1 MSRYTLAWVFLLSL
15 SWECISCEKEQ
26 GPSNNEQEEWGEEIW
41 IDPSV
46 EYQEMDGFGA
56 SDAWRCQ
63 FVGKYWPE
71 SKKEAIA
78 DLLFSQE
85 LKEDGSPKGIGLS
98 LWRFYLGAGSFEQG
112 EASGITHSWR
122 RTECFLGSDGTY
134 DWNKHEGQ
142 QWFLNAARQRGV
154 EKFLAFSISPPVFY
168 TKNGKAFAPADGNM
182 NILPGRMDDYADFLV
197 NVCEHFSQAGI
208 PFDYLSPVNEP
219 QWGWTGT
226 NQEGTPATNSEVAE
240 LIRLVSSGLDQKGLK
255 TRIVAAEAGSLDFL
269 HAGNKPGRDHQI
281 DDFFQPG
288 SPNFIAGLSNVAN
301 IISGHSYFT
310 TSPNQTLI
318 STRRQLGSK
327 LAATPGAPGFWQS
340 EFCIL
345 ENTDDVGGGWNRD
358 LTINSALYVARV
370 IHFDLT
376 LANARS
382 WQWWTALSQ
391 YNYKD
396 GLVFLDNG
404 NNGIN
409 GPDHPDAETLKYDGF
424 YRESKLLWALGN
436 YSRFI
441 RPGMVRVKA
450 NFTLPQSEEEQA
462 KNLMFSAYKD
472 RQNKNLV
479 LVFVNY
485 SVKEKKV
492 TIGNLDKGL
501 GLAKTIADAYVTSQ
515 TASLQKTNMDASRI
529 VIPPRSV
536 VTLCLDLK

>member
-1 MSRYTLAWVFLLSL
+1 L
-15 SWECISCEKEQ
+15 E
-26 GPSNNEQEEWGEEIW
+26 
-41 IDPSV
+41 
-46 EYQEMDGFGA
+46 
-56 SDAWRCQ
+56 
-63 FVGKYWPE
+63 
-71 SKKEAIA
+71 
-78 DLLFSQE
+78 
-85 LKEDGSPKGIGLS
+85 
-98 LWRFYLGAGSFEQG
+98 
-112 EASGITHSWR
+112 
-122 RTECFLGSDGTY
+122 
-134 DWNKHEGQ
+134 
-142 QWFLNAARQRGV
+142 
-154 EKFLAFSISPPVFY
+154 
-168 TKNGKAFAPADGNM
+168 
-182 NILPGRMDDYADFLV
+182 
-197 NVCEHFSQAGI
+197 
-208 PFDYLSPVNEP
+208 
-219 QWGWTGT
+219 
-226 NQEGTPATNSEVAE
+226 
-240 LIRLVSSGLDQKGLK
+240 QKGLK

-288 SPNFIAGLSNVAN
+288 SPNLIAGLSNVAN

-345 ENTDDVGGGWNRD
+345 ENTDDVEGGWNRD

-501 GLAKTIADAYVTSQ
+501 SLAKTIADAYVTSQ
-515 TASLQKTNMDASRI
+515 TASLQKTNMDAGRI